1 MQSKNRFCAMLDCSR
16 NAVMK
21 PEKVKEFAKYLAAF
35 GYNALM
41 LYTEDTYEVENEP
54 YFGYMRGRYTIEEV
68 KDIDEYC
75 RGIGIELIPCIQT
88 LAHLKTIFRWQP
100 YASIRDVSDIM
111 FAGEARSYELLE
123 NIFSTLEKC
132 YATRTV
138 HIGMDEARL
147 LGAGNYFDKHGFEPR
162 FDILKKHLEK
172 VCEIAV
178 KHGFKVIMWS
188 DMFFSLAN
196 GGKYYPEG
204 NERLH
209 IDERVKEY
217 IPDGVELVF
226 WDYYHTE
233 KNIYDRMFDAHEKLT
248 DKTWFAGGLWTWSG
262 FSPLSNYALEAMLPA
277 IKSAVEHGIKNVI
290 MTLWGDDGGEC
301 SAFSALPTLFYL
313 KRVYDGEKNEE
324 IIKSDFNRITGEN
337 FDDFMKLSLP
347 NEICGE
353 KYTVSNPCKYLLYND
368 PFIGLFDST
377 LKDGGK
383 EEYAEFEKTL
393 RNVKSEKFGYLFEC
407 AADICGVLSVKYDLG
422 ARLRKSY
429 KDGDK
434 KTFGIAAAELLI
446 VAEKLE
452 KFYDSFSF
460 GWYKENK
467 PFGFEVQDARIGG
480 LIKRTHALYKRA
492 RDYLDGKIENLPELE
507 EELLDFYGNGKNFE
521 RKFLAFNYWAENI
534 TPGNA

>member
-1 MQSKNRFCAMLDCSR
+1 MLDCSR

-196 GGKYYPEG
+196 GGK
-204 NERLH
+204 
-209 IDERVKEY
+209 
-217 IPDGVELVF
+217 
-226 WDYYHTE
+226 
-233 KNIYDRMFDAHEKLT
+233 
-248 DKTWFAGGLWTWSG
+248 
-262 FSPLSNYALEAMLPA
+262 
-277 IKSAVEHGIKNVI
+277 
-290 MTLWGDDGGEC
+290 
-301 SAFSALPTLFYL
+301 
-313 KRVYDGEKNEE
+313 
-324 IIKSDFNRITGEN
+324 
-337 FDDFMKLSLP
+337 
-347 NEICGE
+347 
-353 KYTVSNPCKYLLYND
+353 
-368 PFIGLFDST
+368 
-377 LKDGGK
+377 
-383 EEYAEFEKTL
+383 
-393 RNVKSEKFGYLFEC
+393 
-407 AADICGVLSVKYDLG
+407 
-422 ARLRKSY
+422 
-429 KDGDK
+429 
-434 KTFGIAAAELLI
+434 
-446 VAEKLE
+446 
-452 KFYDSFSF
+452 
-460 GWYKENK
+460 
-467 PFGFEVQDARIGG
+467 
-480 LIKRTHALYKRA
+480 
-492 RDYLDGKIENLPELE
+492 
-507 EELLDFYGNGKNFE
+507 
-521 RKFLAFNYWAENI
+521 
-534 TPGNA
+534 